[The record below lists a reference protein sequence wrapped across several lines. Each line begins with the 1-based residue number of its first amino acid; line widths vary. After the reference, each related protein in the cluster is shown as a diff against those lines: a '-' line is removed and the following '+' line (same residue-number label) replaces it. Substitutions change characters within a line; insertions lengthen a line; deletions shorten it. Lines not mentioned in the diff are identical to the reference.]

1 MLLAG
6 RGAGVTMELRRIIWA
21 WDTLVLRLDADEPKL
36 GRPLRRA
43 VRPIAAERYA
53 DGRLL
58 VVLGC
63 WLAPELAFLADPDTR
78 ERLGAALSPM
88 LEDQIV
94 PQVVPW
100 PAGMAPPEVA
110 QGADVPAPDVLA
122 GLPEPAR
129 LEAGICESALQRWF
143 YARAFRR
150 GLRPECQYVVGHY
163 RLDFAL
169 PRFRVAAEVA
179 GWEARH
185 GPREREQQ
193 LGAER
198 WRVAWFPGQ
207 EVHADVDRCVA
218 ALQRLLPREA
228 FAAPTGPRRPPMR
241 PQSRTQRNGYRERR

>member
-1 MLLAG
+1 
-6 RGAGVTMELRRIIWA
+6 MELRRIIWA
-21 WDTLVLRLDADEPKL
+21 WDTLVLRLDADVPEL

-43 VRPIAAERYA
+43 ARPIAAERYA

-63 WLAPELAFLADPDTR
+63 WLRPDLDYLSDPTVV

-88 LEDQIV
+88 LEDQIL
-94 PQVVPW
+94 PQVVSW
-100 PAGMAPPEVA
+100 PAGMAPAEAASGPDVA
-110 QGADVPAPDVLA
+110 APDLLA

-129 LEAGICESALQRWF
+129 LEAGACESALQRWF
-143 YARAFRR
+143 YAQAYRR
-150 GLRPECQYVVGHY
+150 GLRLECQYVVGHY
-163 RLDFAL
+163 RLDFVL
-169 PRFRVAAEVA
+169 PRYRVAAEVA

-198 WRVAWFPGQ
+198 WRVAWFAGQ

-218 ALQRLLPREA
+218 ALQRMLPREA
-228 FAAPTGPRRPPMR
+228 FAALGPRRPPPR
-241 PQSRTQRNGYRERR
+241 PQGRTRRNGYRERR

>member
-1 MLLAG
+1 
-6 RGAGVTMELRRIIWA
+6 MELRRIIWA
-21 WDTLVLRLDADEPKL
+21 WDTLVLRLDADVPEL

-43 VRPIAAERYA
+43 TRPIAAERYV

-63 WLAPELAFLADPDTR
+63 WLEPELNYLSDPDVL

-94 PQVVPW
+94 LQVVSW
-100 PAGMAPPEVA
+100 PAGMAPAEAAAGPDVA
-110 QGADVPAPDVLA
+110 APDLLA

-129 LEAGICESALQRWF
+129 LEAGTCESALQRWF
-143 YARAFRR
+143 YAQAYRR
-150 GLRPECQYVVGHY
+150 GLRLECQYVVGHY
-163 RLDFAL
+163 RLDFVL

-198 WRVAWFPGQ
+198 WRVAWFAGQ

-218 ALQRLLPREA
+218 VLQRMLPREA
-228 FAAPTGPRRPPMR
+228 FAAPGPRRPPPR
-241 PQSRTQRNGYRERR
+241 PQGRTRRNGYRERR